1 MKIGFLFSGQ
11 GSQTVGM
18 GKDLY
23 ENYLPAKKV
32 YDSVERITGIPIKDI
47 SFMGPEEELNKTK
60 NTQLAVLTES
70 LAIVQVLKENNI
82 KADMSAGL
90 SLGEYTALIEDEVI
104 SFEDGVR
111 LVKKRGEIM
120 QEFTP
125 KGQWK
130 MAAILGIDDEKVIE
144 ACKKVKNG
152 FVSAANFNTIGQV
165 VISGDEKA
173 VEQAS
178 IFAKEFGAKKVSVL
192 KTEGPFHTEKLQ
204 ECSNMLRKELEK
216 IKINHKN
223 SHVVKNV
230 NGEIYD
236 NDDNLVDILSNHII
250 SPVKFSNCLTTMYEN
265 GIDTFIEIGPSRT
278 LSGFVKRMKF
288 EKQIKIFSIND
299 RKSLEDVIN
308 TIRIIKSNLII

>member
-1 MKIGFLFSGQ
+1 M
-11 GSQTVGM
+11 
-18 GKDLY
+18 
-23 ENYLPAKKV
+23 
-32 YDSVERITGIPIKDI
+32 
-47 SFMGPEEELNKTK
+47 
-60 NTQLAVLTES
+60 LTES

-82 KADMSAGL
+82 KADISAGL

-130 MAAILGIDDEKVIE
+130 MAAILGLDDEKVIE

-178 IFAKEFGAKKVSVL
+178 IFAKEFGAKKISVL

-299 RKSLEDVIN
+299 CKSLEDVIN
-308 TIRIIKSNLII
+308 TIRIIKSNLTI

>member
-32 YDSVERITGIPIKDI
+32 YDSVEKITGIPIKDI
-47 SFMGPEEELNKTK
+47 SFIGPEEELNKTK

-70 LAIVQVLKENNI
+70 LAIVKVLKENNI

-130 MAAILGIDDEKVIE
+130 MAAILGLDDEKVIE

-178 IFAKEFGAKKVSVL
+178 IFAKEFGSKKVSVL

-288 EKQIKIFSIND
+288 EKKIKIFSIND
-299 RKSLEDVIN
+299 CKSLEDVIN
-308 TIRIIKSNLII
+308 TIRIIKSNLKI